1 MASILPAT
9 TALIITVSRK
19 KNIERVKT
27 QKKDFQINSFLQ
39 DTDNL
44 RKLAKKL

>member
-1 MASILPAT
+1 M
-9 TALIITVSRK
+9 
-19 KNIERVKT
+19 

-44 RKLAKKL
+44 RELAKKL